1 MCWSWISRRPL
12 SLFSLSFSRIQKRGA
27 VPVDLVLL
35 QDVVKDRTRPL
46 WLARREEE
54 DGLIFPCSS
63 PSSSFFSPCTR
74 GSIDRRPS
82 AGTQRLPPGP
92 RPSPRWGR
100 YAPGAGLSAPQVS
113 QEAEAGGR
121 TKGKMEV
128 KKRQRFRGEA
138 STTTR
143 KRCLCLSLF
152 LLLLPRS
159 LARGSLRCEVS
170 LAGGLGTSL
179 PVPLVRKKEA
189 GKQPPQEAGP
199 TTAASRERAATGS
212 VFFFFS
218 FLVLYFSLQGPS
230 ESRKN
235 GTLLF
240 ELSNDLFKLSF
251 SQRHARLP
259 PLRRPAP
266 QQQQQQGRGLAHG
279 LVLRE
284 APELDRR

>member
-27 VPVDLVLL
+27 VPVDLLLL

-92 RPSPRWGR
+92 RPSRRWGR

-170 LAGGLGTSL
+170 LAGGLGKSL

-189 GKQPPQEAGP
+189 GNQPPQEAGP
-199 TTAASRERAATGS
+199 TTAASRERATTGS

-235 GTLLF
+235 GT
-240 ELSNDLFKLSF
+240 
-251 SQRHARLP
+251 P
-259 PLRRPAP
+259 PL
-266 QQQQQQGRGLAHG
+266 
-279 LVLRE
+279 
-284 APELDRR
+284 